1 MSQVNSIVRFQK
13 YLGPDYIYQ
22 TVSYNLWNIFAPLQW
37 IIKGKAVVKD
47 TLCCLE
53 AFYTEGHEIRS
64 RRGHVLKN
72 SYNEVI
78 AKRLILFLIH
88 SLGISRE
95 KPWKLFL
102 FILY

>member
-1 MSQVNSIVRFQK
+1 M
-13 YLGPDYIYQ
+13 
-22 TVSYNLWNIFAPLQW
+22 
-37 IIKGKAVVKD
+37 VKD

-64 RRGHVLKN
+64 IRGHVLKN
-72 SYNEVI
+72 SYNAVP
-78 AKRLILFLIH
+78 AKGLILFLIH

-95 KPWKLFL
+95 KQWKLFL